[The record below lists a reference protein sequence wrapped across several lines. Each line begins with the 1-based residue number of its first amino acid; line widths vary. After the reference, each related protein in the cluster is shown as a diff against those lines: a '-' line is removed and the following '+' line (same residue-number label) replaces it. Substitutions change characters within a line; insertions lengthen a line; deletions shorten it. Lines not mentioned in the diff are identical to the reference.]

1 MNKVKKYIKKPI
13 EIEAIQYLTENVQQ
27 VSKFIGDFP
36 HKIIESENIIIIST
50 LEGEHIVRHGDFV
63 IRGIYD
69 EYYPCKPDIFNASYT
84 EVEEDNSISN
94 Q

>member
-13 EIEAIQYLTENVQQ
+13 EIEAIQYVTENVQE
-27 VSKFIGDFP
+27 VTNFIGDFP

-63 IRGIYD
+63 ICGIYN

-84 EVEEDNSISN
+84 ELNGDDLISN